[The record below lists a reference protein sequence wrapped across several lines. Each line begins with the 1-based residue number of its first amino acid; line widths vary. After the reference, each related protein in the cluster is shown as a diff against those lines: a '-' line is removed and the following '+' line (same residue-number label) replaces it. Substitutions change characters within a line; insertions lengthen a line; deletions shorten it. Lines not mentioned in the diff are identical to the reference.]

1 MTKQEKRDLI
11 RSLKKEIKTQ
21 MPFILGSIK
30 CDTMTPEQLAYFRSG
45 VCKGMEVCVDI
56 LTEEE

>member
-1 MTKQEKRDLI
+1 MTKREKRDLI

-21 MPFILGSIK
+21 LPIILNSIE
-30 CDTMTPEQLAYFRSG
+30 CPTMTSEQIAYFKSG
-45 VCKGMEVCVDI
+45 VGRGIEVCLDI

>member
-21 MPFILGSIK
+21 MPIILESIK

-45 VCKGMEVCVDI
+45 VCKGMEVSVDI